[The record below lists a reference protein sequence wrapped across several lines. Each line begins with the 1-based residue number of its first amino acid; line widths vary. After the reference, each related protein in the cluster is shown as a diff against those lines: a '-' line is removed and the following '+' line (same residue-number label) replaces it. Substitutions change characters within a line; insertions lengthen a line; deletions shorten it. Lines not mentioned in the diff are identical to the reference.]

1 MWLLSGWVPPSSSS
15 RGWDASPTAQSGD
28 LAKPEVG
35 VQPPWFLGCDPSS
48 PCCQPGSLGV
58 RWENH
63 KAWSWG
69 ILRPGDPSPTWGW
82 LVPGFAEQDLT
93 QLLGRCWEPGVW
105 GRRVPCAGLSSRR
118 AHPAHL
124 HTSLDPSPVTLV
136 LPPGR
141 LGHPGIP
148 STRGRRDGRRK
159 AVHLVCARRLQPRA
173 RRGVRGWDSQGQ
185 ILCLI
190 RKCLQVGVW
199 TRAER
204 GAES

>member
-28 LAKPEVG
+28 RAEPEVG

-48 PCCQPGSLGV
+48 PCCQPCSLGV

-69 ILRPGDPSPTWGW
+69 ILRPGDPSPAWGW

-105 GRRVPCAGLSSRR
+105 GMEVPLCRSELQRCTSCPY
-118 AHPAHL
+118 AHQPR
-124 HTSLDPSPVTLV
+124 P
-136 LPPGR
+136 
-141 LGHPGIP
+141 IP
-148 STRGRRDGRRK
+148 SDACPPPREAGPSGHTRHPRETGWTQEGSASGLRPETSAQSTPRGERGGIT
-159 AVHLVCARRLQPRA
+159 RA
-173 RRGVRGWDSQGQ
+173 RYSV
-185 ILCLI
+185 
-190 RKCLQVGVW
+190 
-199 TRAER
+199 
-204 GAES
+204 